1 MKSAMDRDHFSIFS
15 FQFHLLQSF
24 FSMGLAEPSPAP
36 SSSLAQAEKMSDAE
50 DIASP
55 FPVSSCGAGL
65 ASPAKKDDAKEV
77 DNDADANADGASGR
91 GGEGEDYVN
100 FRGRDLGPVG
110 HDPLAAAAAAASA
123 KISETAHRAAE
134 LTLGA
139 LGASGA
145 AGTATADD
153 LVRASRE
160 SLWAALGAARSAVAG
175 AVAAAAQAS
184 DAAVEGTRQQYHA
197 VVSAVEAAKEAAS
210 NSNASAL
217 ESFKPGDG
225 SAVLGAFSACLCDEI
240 VSSTSSSSS
249 SSSSS
254 FSLFPP
260 APRTIRGA
268 LFVTSSSVQFRVSSG
283 HQALGRAVSRAVSAS
298 AAEASAA
305 SLGSGSSE
313 LGGFLGAT
321 LSAEDAER
329 AAREAEKAAG
339 LPEAGTVAVIPLA
352 EIEKVEVVEESNGE
366 GRNSLVVSVKGGGS
380 GKVTFAAFGA
390 PSDADEALALVEHL
404 MAEAG
409 KE

>member
-1 MKSAMDRDHFSIFS
+1 MKSAMDQDHFSIFS

-55 FPVSSCGAGL
+55 LPVSSCGAGL

-110 HDPLAAAAAAASA
+110 QDPLAAAAAAASA

-249 SSSSS
+249 S

-268 LFVTSSSVQFRVSSG
+268 LFVTSSSVQFRFSSG